1 MLLTVAAS
9 GHALNAFRAAKRDIR
24 RSVDAMPATYD
35 SVAFSELVRGGNV
48 AVLRDVLPDA
58 LPWSTFLPERDL
70 DSFIGEL
77 VSTAQGAAT
86 LHHLSPGPAPHPRA
100 PQRGDRGPCDVRVL
114 PAHRP
119 PLTIALPGAR

>member
-1 MLLTVAAS
+1 
-9 GHALNAFRAAKRDIR
+9 
-24 RSVDAMPATYD
+24 MPATYD

-77 VSTAQGAAT
+77 VSTPQGAAALDHLNPLALLLSQWRHSAEIYADPA
-86 LHHLSPGPAPHPRA
+86 LHAAITQEPEGDLGPAPA
-100 PQRGDRGPCDVRVL
+100 PE
-114 PAHRP
+114 A
-119 PLTIALPGAR
+119 TE